1 VSASAGDVERPLTV
15 MIVDNSDDY
24 RQLAVGVLAADG
36 YDVIAASDGREA
48 LDLLRDRVQTNAI
61 LVLTGLAMPSFSG
74 RRLLDEIER
83 EGWSQFV
90 LVVVITGAHEP
101 VLELGVSL
109 PSAASRSR
117 RSLAT
122 ARSSIANASSA
133 KSSTRVCSSRS
144 RPCADAAIRARH
156 SSSTRSPS
164 LILRS

>member
-1 VSASAGDVERPLTV
+1 VCREGAPRRHGVTVPAGPSLGYPLRVSASAGDVERPLTV

-101 VLELGVSL
+101 DLP
-109 PSAASRSR
+109 PSAWWVQKPVGVDQLL
-117 RSLAT
+117 SLVGE
-122 ARSSIANASSA
+122 ARAVLFDRFLN
-133 KSSTRVCSSRS
+133 
-144 RPCADAAIRARH
+144 
-156 SSSTRSPS
+156 
-164 LILRS
+164 

>member
-1 VSASAGDVERPLTV
+1 

-101 VLELGVSL
+101 DLP
-109 PSAASRSR
+109 PSAWWVQKPVGVDQLL
-117 RSLAT
+117 SLVGE
-122 ARSSIANASSA
+122 ARAVLFDRFLN
-133 KSSTRVCSSRS
+133 
-144 RPCADAAIRARH
+144 
-156 SSSTRSPS
+156 
-164 LILRS
+164 